1 MKFTI
6 ATVVAF
12 AAMALASPAISESCR
27 PSSELRIL
35 TRPVPIDKRQN
46 VPAVDAS
53 IPAMTDRAGNV
64 IPFDSTKVYQNLAAN
79 GL

>member
-12 AAMALASPAISESCR
+12 AAMALASPTSSKSL
-27 PSSELRIL
+27 PSMPAVE
-35 TRPVPIDKRQN
+35 KRQN

-64 IPFDSTKVYQNLAAN
+64 IPFDSTKVYQALTAN

>member
-12 AAMALASPAISESCR
+12 AAMALASPAMI
-27 PSSELRIL
+27 
-35 TRPVPIDKRQN
+35 PVVKRQN
-46 VPAVDAS
+46 APAVDAS
-53 IPAMTDRAGNV
+53 VPAMTDRAGNV

>member
-1 MKFTI
+1 M
-6 ATVVAF
+6 
-12 AAMALASPAISESCR
+12 R
-27 PSSELRIL
+27 
-35 TRPVPIDKRQN
+35 RQN

-53 IPAMTDRAGNV
+53 VPAMTDRAGNI